1 MSNQIVVPELGE
13 SITEATVSKWL
24 KQVGETVNSDEPL
37 VELET
42 DKVNVEVPSPLSGVL
57 TSIEVKEGDTVEV
70 GALLG
75 EVKQEEYDLNKDNK
89 KNIETYEEIST
100 QIKNKDI
107 YKKQKKKSISKTL
120 VLDTLAEQESAPIEK
135 ELTPF
140 EESNPTEQ
148 ETHLDEQET
157 HLDEQETHLDEQETH
172 LDEQEI
178 NKNEKKK
185 YVPPAKN
192 NDVLSPAVR
201 KIVEENNI
209 DLSKIEGSGKSGRIS
224 KGDLI
229 NLMGDTPEPLK
240 RKNTHGPEERVKMT
254 RLRSTI
260 AKRLKEAQNNAA
272 MLTTFNEVDMHNIMQ
287 MRKDYQEDFT
297 KKYSVRLGFMSFFVK
312 AVVVGLKNFPG
323 MNAEIEN
330 DHIIYKNYYNL
341 SIAIGTDRGLVVPVL
356 KNAHELSFADIERNI
371 FILSEKAQH
380 GEITI
385 NDLQGGTFT
394 ISNGGIYG
402 SMLSTPI
409 LNPPQTG
416 ILGMH
421 NIVKRA
427 VVKDGDIII
436 RPIMYLALSYDHRII
451 DGKEA
456 VSFLKTVKEC
466 LEEPR
471 RLFLDL

>member
-1 MSNQIVVPELGE
+1 MPNQIIVPSLGE

-24 KQVGETVNSDEPL
+24 KQVGEQVDSDEPL

-42 DKVNVEVPSPLSGVL
+42 DKVNVEVPSPLAGTLS
-57 TSIEVKEGDTVEV
+57 SIKVKEGDTVEV

-75 EVKQEEYDLNKDNK
+75 EVNESGSISKKTNKTSPIESNKQPYTTPKKSKKKKIKDNK
-89 KNIETYEEIST
+89 EVLTLLDNTEEENAKETLVL
-100 QIKNKDI
+100 
-107 YKKQKKKSISKTL
+107 KTL
-120 VLDTLAEQESAPIEK
+120 VEDNSNKETKEEK
-135 ELTPF
+135 Y
-140 EESNPTEQ
+140 
-148 ETHLDEQET
+148 
-157 HLDEQETHLDEQETH
+157 
-172 LDEQEI
+172 I
-178 NKNEKKK
+178 
-185 YVPPAKN
+185 PPKTRQN
-192 NDVLSPAVR
+192 LSPAVR
-201 KIVEENNI
+201 KMVEENNI
-209 DLSKIEGSGKSGRIS
+209 DLSNVEGTGKSGRIS

-229 NLMGDTPEPLK
+229 NLMGNIPQPSK
-240 RKNTHGPEERVKMT
+240 RKITHGTEERVKMT
-254 RLRSTI
+254 RLRVTI

-272 MLTTFNEVDMHNIMQ
+272 MLTTFNEIDMSSIMQ
-287 MRKDYQEDFT
+287 MRQDYQEDFQR
-297 KKYSVRLGFMSFFVK
+297 KYSVKLGFMSFFVK
-312 AVVVGLKNFPG
+312 ASVVALKNFPAV
-323 MNAEIEN
+323 NAEIEG
-330 DHIIYKNYYNL
+330 DHITYKNYYNI

-356 KNAHELSFADIERNI
+356 KKADELSFADIERNI
-371 FILSEKAQH
+371 FLLSEKAKQ
-380 GEITI
+380 GKITI

-421 NIVKRA
+421 NIVERP
-427 VVKDGDIII
+427 VVKEGNIVS